1 MTVESNYL
9 NQFNSDLSYSINE
22 EILECVDE
30 DATPAADDV
39 CEDISADEGFAPAD
53 TYVSANNSDSYSD
66 SVLHYG
72 IQALQWIFSPVLPR
86 VAYAGGSPSGSIEIK
101 YQEYKDALR
110 KLEETIYQ
118 CNPNRNLSPSESK
131 KIQTAIQAVNQKIR
145 ELNDEVI
152 KKSARAPKQVSE
164 ELQRIGGDFV
174 SQNSKIKDI
183 TYNLLPKQQGI
194 QPDMYNSMEG
204 AMENLSVTA
213 GALQEQLNNT
223 VYLESLVVS
232 DEQKTSAY
240 RDIIAKSVV
249 AEPGGLLVVPD
260 LGPSIRQSTGES
272 QPILN
277 QSQQNDLEYLRQRQI
292 DNHISDEVVRSILG
306 FVPVAGN
313 LTKILDM
320 VDIAEKIQDK
330 KKRESAIA
338 EIGKF
343 IAGLPEKT
351 GNATIVFDAV
361 HIYEDLRN
369 FDKVKTEVNENIDN
383 MTRQMEIAQA
393 NVDNDPTAVNI
404 ARLGG
409 PNAQFC
415 PNTGGCY
422 YIQYDEKSRKF
433 NLRLTLPQNQE
444 KTSSGGSNQPPQDQ
458 APTTTNSET
467 NTQRP
472 SNQTEPVK
480 TPSNEEQAN
489 INEVNRMGDEAQ
501 DRKTE
506 EGDNKEDDFDLP
518 DENNATPNDGYGD
531 DLERGI
537 NKSLDEDA
545 KKKKE
550 EQQPVEQPTDVKQ
563 EKKES
568 TKKNTSEV
576 TEAEPT
582 KEEQANIN
590 EVNRMGDEAQGN
602 ETEGGGEKEDEFDLS
617 DEKNATPNDGY
628 DDDVER
634 KINNELDRDAKK
646 KEEGQPPVVKAKDE
660 KPKDVKPEKR
670 DSTKKNT
677 SEVTEAEPTK
687 EEQAIINE
695 VNRMGDEAQ
704 GNETEGGGEK
714 EDEFDLPDEKNAT
727 PNDGYGDDLERDI
740 NRDPDDYK
748 EKRKKEI
755 GPADKSGENQ
765 SNQKG
770 DHVQTGSSTADGAG
784 TLVEAEI
791 VLQTDAD
798 GKQKIKDCKAP
809 GYIGR
814 ALSEELIEKY
824 VFIPEADKKEGVQK
838 MKITFDINQLESVSP
853 KDIAEQTDNVP
864 GSTHEVPGTNLGDK
878 IKKNADEMKK
888 EDERIAKEKADREA
902 AEAKEKAKGGG
913 GYHGDACHNPDL
925 TDEQKPERCRNG
937 GGNGSPG
944 HTLTPEE
951 NQEAEELENKLNET
965 INENTGGSPTP
976 TPGNEDEP
984 NSESTE
990 E

>member
-415 PNTGGCY
+415 PNTGSCY

-501 DRKTE
+501 
-506 EGDNKEDDFDLP
+506 
-518 DENNATPNDGYGD
+518 
-531 DLERGI
+531 
-537 NKSLDEDA
+537 
-545 KKKKE
+545 
-550 EQQPVEQPTDVKQ
+550 
-563 EKKES
+563 
-568 TKKNTSEV
+568 
-576 TEAEPT
+576 
-582 KEEQANIN
+582 
-590 EVNRMGDEAQGN
+590 GN

-617 DEKNATPNDGY
+617 
-628 DDDVER
+628 
-634 KINNELDRDAKK
+634 
-646 KEEGQPPVVKAKDE
+646 
-660 KPKDVKPEKR
+660 
-670 DSTKKNT
+670 
-677 SEVTEAEPTK
+677 
-687 EEQAIINE
+687 
-695 VNRMGDEAQ
+695 
-704 GNETEGGGEK
+704 
-714 EDEFDLPDEKNAT
+714 DEKNAT

-937 GGNGSPG
+937 GGDGSPG